1 MLWDHIQSYNTIT
14 ITILFHIFFSFQFM
28 LLLTFEKIR
37 QEAQLEDFLSYP

>member
-14 ITILFHIFFSFQFM
+14 ILFYIFSSFQFM

-37 QEAQLEDFLSYP
+37 QKAQLEDFLSYP